1 MRNGLALRPDVLAMP
16 FVLDAPRRRDLRPS
30 PVTAVHGFPAADFG
44 RLRRDPA
51 CGSATRSSS
60 RGSASTFLRLLGASA
75 AEALAPDKRL
85 SSECEFSL
93 CTQRQARCGKQRKR
107 RELHLGGRGLGSRG
121 AARRDGASGRGSLQR
136 GLRTRPWAGEGGVW
150 RRVGVEATGTG
161 MRGVAQG
168 GGHTHAT
175 AAGSPGALCG
185 PATRHRPPRDP
196 EPGAS
201 IPGLVK

>member
-30 PVTAVHGFPAADFG
+30 PVTAVHGFPAADFV

-75 AEALAPDKRL
+75 AEALAPHKRL

-93 CTQRQARCGKQRKR
+93 CTQRQARCGKQRTR

-121 AARRDGASGRGSLQR
+121 AARRDGASGASGQGRGREKAAS
-136 GLRTRPWAGEGGVW
+136 GGRW
-150 RRVGVEATGTG
+150 GVRATGIG
-161 MRGVAQG
+161 MRGGAQG